1 MYKYICEKCNCEFET
16 KKKNQLYCSKSCANS
31 VNASKR
37 KILDKS
43 IFSNGINEETA
54 YILGLIFSD
63 GCLSYDIHSKRY
75 RITISMNDYDIL
87 EYLRS
92 TYTPL
97 KKLYVYKN
105 KKGKSETYT
114 FITTDEYDIKF
125 LRIVGVG
132 ERKSK
137 YIRLPKIND
146 RYMRDM
152 IRGIFDGDGSVYINK
167 TKGIYKSEIKV
178 YEYVNAS
185 FTTGSKKFAEDL
197 LNILSENYINAH
209 IVKDSRKKKECW
221 YVKIYS
227 KLDIEKFYRYLYLDT
242 YIYLDRKRSLFGM
255 MI

>member
-54 YILGLIFSD
+54 YILGLILSD

-125 LRIVGVG
+125 LRSVGVG

-152 IRGIFDGDGSVYINK
+152 I
-167 TKGIYKSEIKV
+167 
-178 YEYVNAS
+178 
-185 FTTGSKKFAEDL
+185 
-197 LNILSENYINAH
+197 NILSENYINAH

-227 KLDIEKFYRYLYLDT
+227 KLDIEKFYRYLYLNT

>member
-1 MYKYICEKCNCEFET
+1 MHQKE
-16 KKKNQLYCSKSCANS
+16 
-31 VNASKR
+31 
-37 KILDKS
+37 
-43 IFSNGINEETA
+43 
-54 YILGLIFSD
+54 
-63 GCLSYDIHSKRY
+63 RY
-75 RITISMNDYDIL
+75 
-87 EYLRS
+87 
-92 TYTPL
+92 
-97 KKLYVYKN
+97 
-105 KKGKSETYT
+105 
-114 FITTDEYDIKF
+114 
-125 LRIVGVG
+125 
-132 ERKSK
+132 
-137 YIRLPKIND
+137 
-146 RYMRDM
+146 M

-242 YIYLDRKRSLFGM
+242 YLYLDRKRSLFGM